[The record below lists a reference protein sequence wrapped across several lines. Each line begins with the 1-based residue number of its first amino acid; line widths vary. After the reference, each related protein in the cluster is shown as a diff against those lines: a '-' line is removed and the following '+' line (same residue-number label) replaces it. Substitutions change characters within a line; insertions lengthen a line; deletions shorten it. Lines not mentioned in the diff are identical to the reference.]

1 MHIQQRGGETE
12 TERPTHIQSDSGDAV
27 MGSREGGSLTAGDAT
42 TGGAMGLNPVADDA
56 DFALLGLVEPG
67 LR

>member
-12 TERPTHIQSDSGDAV
+12 TERPTHIQSDSGDVV
-27 MGSREGGSLTAGDAT
+27 MSGEGGSLTAGDAT
-42 TGGAMGLNPVADDA
+42 TGGAMGLNPVADDV

-67 LR
+67 LK